1 MKIGFISPFGPGH
14 FNPMTALARQVQS
27 RHHEVVYL
35 ASPVV
40 EPLVR
45 AIGLPFASFGQRES
59 LSALTENVKSRLA
72 QLSKLQRL
80 LGLHAALPL
89 WLAARDD
96 LCCLSSKSRGSHK
109 VCGISGGG

>member
-14 FNPMTALARQVQS
+14 FNPMTALARQVQL

-72 QLSKLQRL
+72 QLSKLQGEDASRMVL
-80 LGLHAALPL
+80 QIVAVCVWIIVVFLP
-89 WLAARDD
+89 R
-96 LCCLSSKSRGSHK
+96 
-109 VCGISGGG
+109 IP